1 MLTTQKTT
9 RKASTPPTGRSQLRT
24 APGTEQVEVPTAED
38 AVPADE
44 VAPVDLKPEFPTAK
58 IYLFGH
64 AAFQL
69 VCMRNDQLVCRV
81 CRHGSHAQRSTDL

>member
-24 APGTEQVEVPTAED
+24 APGTEQVEVPTAVE

-44 VAPVDLKPEFPTAK
+44 VAPTDLTPEFPTAK

-69 VCMRNDQLVCRV
+69 VCMRNVQLVCK
-81 CRHGSHAQRSTDL
+81 HGSHAQRSTDL